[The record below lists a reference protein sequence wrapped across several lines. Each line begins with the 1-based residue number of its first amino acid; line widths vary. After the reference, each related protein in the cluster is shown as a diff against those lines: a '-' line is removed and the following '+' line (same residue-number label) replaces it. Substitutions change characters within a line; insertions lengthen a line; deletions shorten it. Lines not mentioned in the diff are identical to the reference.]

1 MTKTYTVRQVK
12 LSEFKGIREL
22 IKSKREWQEN
32 AWIKRSW
39 EKSIWD
45 MAYDGLLSGKWV
57 GLGYFD
63 HDGTLMAYLDYK
75 EHASSVIEI
84 GICMTVDQYTNR
96 GLMQAL
102 LKYVISSFSNREII
116 IGTSEQNKAMIAC
129 IEHVGFYEDF
139 RVEQDRIDGSA
150 SIHYHFIPNLRQF

>member
-1 MTKTYTVRQVK
+1 MTYTLRQVK
-12 LSEFKGIREL
+12 LSEFKEIREL

-39 EKSIWD
+39 RKSIWD
-45 MAYDGLLSGKWV
+45 MAYDGLLSGKWI
-57 GLGYFD
+57 GLGCFD

-75 EHASSVIEI
+75 EHVSSVIEI
-84 GICMTVDQYTNR
+84 GICMTVDQYTNC
-96 GLMQAL
+96 GLMQTM
-102 LKYVISSFSNREII
+102 LKYVISSFPSREII

-129 IEHVGFYEDF
+129 IERVGFYNDF

-150 SIHYHFIPNLRQF
+150 SIHYHYIPNLGQF